1 MQGMAHTLR
10 HRLGHPV
17 QTTIE
22 LFGGKWKSDFL
33 AVLRERLLHY
43 AEIRYVISRPSE
55 ESHPEAW
62 PSSESAKVSEVEPQT
77 PLESGEL
84 GGSEQ
89 VPDNGRGQAA
99 RLSPEAGHVMQLYV
113 VEHGIAVESGE
124 GIPDEWRPLTDKG
137 RRRFQKTARAFGK
150 LGRKLDLI
158 LTSPLVRAVQT
169 AEILAGETEP
179 GEVAVLAELD
189 PKFDVQAVRNAIAS
203 RAGKAEAVAIVGH
216 EPQLSSVLAALSGVS
231 QAEIDLENG
240 TIVRVDVSTLTDGA
254 SADPR
259 WWLKPKGTRKKGLPL
274 RKQEGESSAAAKS
287 TKAKRAAK
295 KSRHREHTLSE
306 SLSPSEPTVVDDEAA
321 SSNQSPGPSSSARS

>member
-1 MQGMAHTLR
+1 
-10 HRLGHPV
+10 
-17 QTTIE
+17 
-22 LFGGKWKSDFL
+22 
-33 AVLRERLLHY
+33 
-43 AEIRYVISRPSE
+43 
-55 ESHPEAW
+55 
-62 PSSESAKVSEVEPQT
+62 
-77 PLESGEL
+77 
-84 GGSEQ
+84 
-89 VPDNGRGQAA
+89 
-99 RLSPEAGHVMQLYV
+99 MQLYV
-113 VEHGIAVESGE
+113 VEHGIAVEGGE

-137 RRRFQKTARAFGK
+137 RRRFRKTARAFGK
-150 LGRKLDLI
+150 LGRNLDLI

-179 GEVAVLAELD
+179 EEVAVLAELD

-274 RKQEGESSAAAKS
+274 RKQEGEPRAPGES
-287 TKAKRAAK
+287 TKAKAK
-295 KSRHREHTLSE
+295 KSRRRETPPE
-306 SLSPSEPTVVDDEAA
+306 SLSASEPPAGDDDSRPAA
-321 SSNQSPGPSSSARS
+321 FRSGPA

>member
-1 MQGMAHTLR
+1 MAHTLR

-17 QTTIE
+17 ETTIE
-22 LFGGKWKSDFL
+22 LFGGKWKSDIL
-33 AVLRERLLHY
+33 GVLGERLRRY
-43 AEIRYVISRPSE
+43 AEIRN
-55 ESHPEAW
+55 
-62 PSSESAKVSEVEPQT
+62 SESTKASEIEPQT
-77 PLESGEL
+77 PLESGP

-89 VPDNGRGQAA
+89 QVPNNGRGQAA

-137 RRRFQKTARAFGK
+137 RRRFQKAARAFGK
-150 LGRKLDLI
+150 LGRRLDLI

-189 PKFDVQAVRNAIAS
+189 PKFDAEAVRHALAS

-274 RKQEGESSAAAKS
+274 RKQERDSRAAGES
-287 TKAKRAAK
+287 TKARRAAK
-295 KSRHREHTLSE
+295 KNRHLKDVPSE
-306 SLSPSEPTVVDDEAA
+306 SSSPL
-321 SSNQSPGPSSSARS
+321 

>member
-17 QTTIE
+17 ETTIE
-22 LFGGKWKSDFL
+22 LLGGKWKSDIL
-33 AVLRERLLHY
+33 GVLRERLRHY
-43 AEIRYVISRPSE
+43 AEIRK
-55 ESHPEAW
+55 
-62 PSSESAKVSEVEPQT
+62 SESAKASDIEPPT
-77 PLESGEL
+77 PLESEKP
-84 GGSEQ
+84 GGSEQQ
-89 VPDNGRGQAA
+89 VPDNGRGQAV

-113 VEHGIAVESGE
+113 VEHGIAVEGGE

-169 AEILAGETEP
+169 AEILAGETEH

-189 PKFDVQAVRNAIAS
+189 PRIEVEVLRNAIRI
-203 RAGKAEAVAIVGH
+203 RARKAGAVAIVGH
-216 EPQLSSVLAALSGVS
+216 EPQLSSVLAALSGAS
-231 QAEIDLENG
+231 QADIDLENG
-240 TIVRVDVSTLTDGA
+240 AIVRVDVSMLTDGA

-274 RKQEGESSAAAKS
+274 RKQSGETRAGAES
-287 TKAKRAAK
+287 TQAQPVAR
-295 KSRHREHTLSE
+295 KSRRGKRMPSE
-306 SLSPSEPTVVDDEAA
+306 SNRLPESPVVDDAA
-321 SSNQSPGPSSSARS
+321 GATAPSPLR

>member
-17 QTTIE
+17 ETTIE
-22 LFGGKWKSDFL
+22 LLGGKWKSDIL
-33 AVLRERLLHY
+33 GVLRERLRHY
-43 AEIRYVISRPSE
+43 AEIRK
-55 ESHPEAW
+55 
-62 PSSESAKVSEVEPQT
+62 SESAKASDIEPPT
-77 PLESGEL
+77 PLESEKP
-84 GGSEQ
+84 GGSEQQ
-89 VPDNGRGQAA
+89 VPDNGRGQAV
-99 RLSPEAGHVMQLYV
+99 RLSPEAGHIMQLYV
-113 VEHGIAVESGE
+113 VEHGIAVEGGE

-137 RRRFQKTARAFGK
+137 RRRFRKTARAFGK

-179 GEVAVLAELD
+179 EEVAVLAELD

-274 RKQEGESSAAAKS
+274 RKQEALRS
-287 TKAKRAAK
+287 
-295 KSRHREHTLSE
+295 
-306 SLSPSEPTVVDDEAA
+306 
-321 SSNQSPGPSSSARS
+321 GPA

>member
-1 MQGMAHTLR
+1 MAHTLR
-10 HRLGHPV
+10 HRLGHPLE
-17 QTTIE
+17 TTIE
-22 LFGGKWKSDFL
+22 LFGSKWKSDFL
-33 AVLRERLLHY
+33 GLGVLKERLRHY
-43 AEIRYVISRPSE
+43 AQIGNAAKASRI
-55 ESHPEAW
+55 
-62 PSSESAKVSEVEPQT
+62 EPQI
-77 PLESGEL
+77 PVESGEP

-89 VPDNGRGQAA
+89 QVPNNGRGQAV
-99 RLSPEAGHVMQLYV
+99 RLSPQAGHVMQLYV
-113 VEHGIAVESGE
+113 VEHGIAVEGGE
-124 GIPDEWRPLTDKG
+124 VIPDEWRPLTDKG

-169 AEILAGETEP
+169 AEILARETEP

-189 PKFDVQAVRNAIAS
+189 PKFDVEAVRNAIAS

-240 TIVRVDVSTLTDGA
+240 IIVRVDVSTLTDGA

-274 RKQEGESSAAAKS
+274 RKQEGEPRAPGES
-287 TKAKRAAK
+287 TKAKAK
-295 KSRHREHTLSE
+295 KSRRRETPPE
-306 SLSPSEPTVVDDEAA
+306 SLSASEPPAGDDDSRPAA
-321 SSNQSPGPSSSARS
+321 FRSGPA

>member
-17 QTTIE
+17 ETTIE
-22 LFGGKWKSDFL
+22 LLGGKWKSDIL
-33 AVLRERLLHY
+33 GVLKDRLRHY
-43 AEIRYVISRPSE
+43 AEIRK
-55 ESHPEAW
+55 
-62 PSSESAKVSEVEPQT
+62 SESAKASDVEPQT
-77 PLESGEL
+77 PLESDKPGE
-84 GGSEQ
+84 SEQQ
-89 VPDNGRGQAA
+89 VPDNGRGRAV
-99 RLSPEAGHVMQLYV
+99 RLSPEAGHIMQLYV
-113 VEHGIAVESGE
+113 VEHGIAVEGGE

-179 GEVAVLAELD
+179 GEVAVLPELD
-189 PKFDVQAVRNAIAS
+189 PKFDVAAVRSAIAA

-240 TIVRVDVSTLTDGA
+240 IIVRVDVSTLTDGA

-274 RKQEGESSAAAKS
+274 RKQEGEPRAPGES
-287 TKAKRAAK
+287 TKAKAK
-295 KSRHREHTLSE
+295 KSRRRETPPE
-306 SLSPSEPTVVDDEAA
+306 SLSASEPPAGEDDSRPAA
-321 SSNQSPGPSSSARS
+321 FRSGPA

>member
-17 QTTIE
+17 ETTIE

-33 AVLRERLLHY
+33 GLGVLKERLRHY
-43 AEIRYVISRPSE
+43 AQIGNAAKASEI
-55 ESHPEAW
+55 
-62 PSSESAKVSEVEPQT
+62 EPQI
-77 PLESGEL
+77 PVESGEP

-89 VPDNGRGQAA
+89 QVPNNGRGQAV

-113 VEHGIAVESGE
+113 VEHGIAVEGGE

-169 AEILAGETEP
+169 AEILARETEP

-189 PKFDVQAVRNAIAS
+189 PKFDVEAVRNAIAS

-240 TIVRVDVSTLTDGA
+240 IIVRVDVSTLTDGA

-274 RKQEGESSAAAKS
+274 RKQEGEPRAAGGS
-287 TKAKRAAK
+287 TKAKRTAK
-295 KSRHREHTLSE
+295 KNRRLDNRPSE
-306 SLSPSEPTVVDDEAA
+306 SSSPAESAVADGEPT
-321 SSNQSPGPSSSARS
+321 SSTPR

>member
-17 QTTIE
+17 ETTIE
-22 LFGGKWKSDFL
+22 LFAGKWKSDVL
-33 AVLRERLLHY
+33 AVLRERLRHY
-43 AEIRYVISRPSE
+43 AEIRNAISRSRTESRREPS
-55 ESHPEAW
+55 
-62 PSSESAKVSEVEPQT
+62 PSSESGASEIAPQT
-77 PLESGEL
+77 PLESGEP

-89 VPDNGRGQAA
+89 QIPNNGRGQAV

-113 VEHGIAVESGE
+113 VEHGIAVEGGE
-124 GIPDEWRPLTDKG
+124 GIADEWRPLTDKG

-150 LGRKLDLI
+150 LGRRLDLI

-189 PKFDVQAVRNAIAS
+189 PKFDVEAVRNAIAS

-216 EPQLSSVLAALSGVS
+216 EPQLSSVLAALTGVS

-274 RKQEGESSAAAKS
+274 RKQEGEPRAAAM
-287 TKAKRAAK
+287 
-295 KSRHREHTLSE
+295 SRNPR
-306 SLSPSEPTVVDDEAA
+306 P
-321 SSNQSPGPSSSARS
+321 

>member
-1 MQGMAHTLR
+1 MAHTLR

-17 QTTIE
+17 ETTIE
-22 LFGGKWKSDFL
+22 LFAGKWKSDVL
-33 AVLRERLLHY
+33 AVLRERLRHY
-43 AEIRYVISRPSE
+43 AEIRNAISRSST
-55 ESHPEAW
+55 ESHREPS
-62 PSSESAKVSEVEPQT
+62 PSSESGASEIAPQT
-77 PLESGEL
+77 PLESGEP

-89 VPDNGRGQAA
+89 QIPNNGRGQAV

-113 VEHGIAVESGE
+113 VEHGIAVEGGE
-124 GIPDEWRPLTDKG
+124 GIADEWRPLTDKG

-150 LGRKLDLI
+150 LGRRLDLI

-189 PKFDVQAVRNAIAS
+189 PKFDVEAVRNAIAS

-216 EPQLSSVLAALSGVS
+216 EPQLSSVLAALTGVS

-274 RKQEGESSAAAKS
+274 RKQEGEPRAAAM
-287 TKAKRAAK
+287 
-295 KSRHREHTLSE
+295 SRNPR
-306 SLSPSEPTVVDDEAA
+306 P
-321 SSNQSPGPSSSARS
+321 

>member
-1 MQGMAHTLR
+1 MAHTLR

-17 QTTIE
+17 ETTIE
-22 LFGGKWKSDFL
+22 LFAGKWKSDVL
-33 AVLRERLLHY
+33 AVLRERLRHY
-43 AEIRYVISRPSE
+43 AEIRNAISRSST
-55 ESHPEAW
+55 ESHREPS
-62 PSSESAKVSEVEPQT
+62 PSSESGASEIAPQT
-77 PLESGEL
+77 PLESGEP

-89 VPDNGRGQAA
+89 QIPNNGRGQAV

-113 VEHGIAVESGE
+113 VEHGIAVEGGE
-124 GIPDEWRPLTDKG
+124 GIADEWRPLTDKG

-150 LGRKLDLI
+150 LGRRLDLI

-189 PKFDVQAVRNAIAS
+189 PKFDVEAVRNAIAN

-274 RKQEGESSAAAKS
+274 RKQEGEPRAAAM
-287 TKAKRAAK
+287 
-295 KSRHREHTLSE
+295 SRNPR
-306 SLSPSEPTVVDDEAA
+306 P
-321 SSNQSPGPSSSARS
+321 

>member
-17 QTTIE
+17 ETTIE
-22 LFGGKWKSDFL
+22 LLGGKWKSDIL
-33 AVLRERLLHY
+33 GVLKDRLRHY
-43 AEIRYVISRPSE
+43 AEIRK
-55 ESHPEAW
+55 
-62 PSSESAKVSEVEPQT
+62 SESAKASDVEPQT
-77 PLESGEL
+77 PLESDKPGE
-84 GGSEQ
+84 SEQQ
-89 VPDNGRGQAA
+89 VPDNGRGRAV
-99 RLSPEAGHVMQLYV
+99 RLSPEAGHIMQLYV
-113 VEHGIAVESGE
+113 VEHGIAVEGGE

-189 PKFDVQAVRNAIAS
+189 LKFDVEAVRNAIAS

-240 TIVRVDVSTLTDGA
+240 IIVRVDVSTLTDGA

-274 RKQEGESSAAAKS
+274 RKQEEPRAAGES

-295 KSRHREHTLSE
+295 KNRQLKDMPSQS
-306 SLSPSEPTVVDDEAA
+306 SSPSESPVIDDEAA
-321 SSNQSPGPSSSARS
+321 PSTPR

>member
-1 MQGMAHTLR
+1 MAHTLR

-17 QTTIE
+17 ETTIE
-22 LFGGKWKSDFL
+22 LFAGKWKSDVL
-33 AVLRERLLHY
+33 AVLRERLRHY
-43 AEIRYVISRPSE
+43 AEIRNAISRSRTESRREPS
-55 ESHPEAW
+55 
-62 PSSESAKVSEVEPQT
+62 PSSESGASEIAPQT
-77 PLESGEL
+77 PLESGEP

-89 VPDNGRGQAA
+89 QIPNNGRGQAV

-113 VEHGIAVESGE
+113 VEHGIAVEGGE
-124 GIPDEWRPLTDKG
+124 GIADEWRPLTDKG

-150 LGRKLDLI
+150 LGRRLDLI

-189 PKFDVQAVRNAIAS
+189 PKFDVEAVRNAIAS

-216 EPQLSSVLAALSGVS
+216 EPQLSSVLAALTGVS

-274 RKQEGESSAAAKS
+274 RKQEGEPRAAAM
-287 TKAKRAAK
+287 
-295 KSRHREHTLSE
+295 SRNPR
-306 SLSPSEPTVVDDEAA
+306 P
-321 SSNQSPGPSSSARS
+321 

>member
-17 QTTIE
+17 ETTIE

-33 AVLRERLLHY
+33 AVLRERLRHY
-43 AEIRYVISRPSE
+43 AEIRNVISRSSV

-62 PSSESAKVSEVEPQT
+62 PSSESARASDIEPQT
-77 PLESGEL
+77 PLESGEP

-179 GEVAVLAELD
+179 AEVAVLAELD

-216 EPQLSSVLAALSGVS
+216 EPQLSSVLAALSGIS
-231 QAEIDLENG
+231 QADIELENG

-259 WWLKPKGTRKKGLPL
+259 WWLKAKGTRKKGLPL
-274 RKQEGESSAAAKS
+274 RKQPREPRAGAEAME
-287 TKAKRAAK
+287 AKRVAK
-295 KSRHREHTLSE
+295 KSRRLRDMPSE
-306 SLSPSEPTVVDDEAA
+306 SSAPESPMIDDEPATTQNA
-321 SSNQSPGPSSSARS
+321 RPSSSAR

>member
-17 QTTIE
+17 ETTIE
-22 LFGGKWKSDFL
+22 LFGGKWKSDIL
-33 AVLRERLLHY
+33 GALKERLRHY
-43 AEIRYVISRPSE
+43 AEIRNAAKGSE
-55 ESHPEAW
+55 IES
-62 PSSESAKVSEVEPQT
+62 QT
-77 PLESGEL
+77 PSESGEP

-89 VPDNGRGQAA
+89 QVPNNGRGQAV
-99 RLSPEAGHVMQLYV
+99 RLSPQAGHVMQLYV
-113 VEHGIAVESGE
+113 VEHGIAVEGGE
-124 GIPDEWRPLTDKG
+124 VIPDEWRPLTDKG

-169 AEILAGETEP
+169 AEILARETEP

-189 PKFDVQAVRNAIAS
+189 PKFDVEAVRNAIAS

-231 QAEIDLENG
+231 QAEIDLEKG
-240 TIVRVDVSTLTDGA
+240 AIVRVAVSTLTDGA

-274 RKQEGESSAAAKS
+274 RKQPREPRAGAES
-287 TKAKRAAK
+287 TEAKRAAK
-295 KSRHREHTLSE
+295 K
-306 SLSPSEPTVVDDEAA
+306 
-321 SSNQSPGPSSSARS
+321 

>member
-1 MQGMAHTLR
+1 MQRMAHTLR

-17 QTTIE
+17 ETTIE
-22 LFGGKWKSDFL
+22 LLGGKWKSDIL
-33 AVLRERLLHY
+33 GVLKERLRHY
-43 AEIRYVISRPSE
+43 AEIRK
-55 ESHPEAW
+55 
-62 PSSESAKVSEVEPQT
+62 SESAKASDVEPQT
-77 PLESGEL
+77 PLESDKPGE
-84 GGSEQ
+84 SEQQ
-89 VPDNGRGQAA
+89 VPDNGRGRAV
-99 RLSPEAGHVMQLYV
+99 RLSPEAGHIMQLYV
-113 VEHGIAVESGE
+113 VEHGIAVEGGE

-179 GEVAVLAELD
+179 EEVAVLAELD

-274 RKQEGESSAAAKS
+274 RKQEGEPRAPGES
-287 TKAKRAAK
+287 TKAKAK
-295 KSRHREHTLSE
+295 KSRRRETPPE
-306 SLSPSEPTVVDDEAA
+306 SLSASEPPAGEDDSRPAA
-321 SSNQSPGPSSSARS
+321 FRSGPA

>member
-1 MQGMAHTLR
+1 MAHTLR

-17 QTTIE
+17 ETTIE
-22 LFGGKWKSDFL
+22 LFAGKWKSDVL
-33 AVLRERLLHY
+33 AVLRERLRHY
-43 AEIRYVISRPSE
+43 AEIRNAISRSST
-55 ESHPEAW
+55 ESHRGPS
-62 PSSESAKVSEVEPQT
+62 PSSESGASEIAPQT
-77 PLESGEL
+77 PLESGEP

-89 VPDNGRGQAA
+89 QIPNNGRGQAV

-113 VEHGIAVESGE
+113 VEHGIAVEGGE
-124 GIPDEWRPLTDKG
+124 GIADEWRPLTDKG

-150 LGRKLDLI
+150 LGRRLDLI

-189 PKFDVQAVRNAIAS
+189 PKFDVEAVRNAIAS

-216 EPQLSSVLAALSGVS
+216 EPQLSSVLAALTGVS

-274 RKQEGESSAAAKS
+274 RKQEGEPRAAAM
-287 TKAKRAAK
+287 
-295 KSRHREHTLSE
+295 SRNPR
-306 SLSPSEPTVVDDEAA
+306 P
-321 SSNQSPGPSSSARS
+321 

>member
-17 QTTIE
+17 ETTIE
-22 LFGGKWKSDFL
+22 LFAGKWKSDVL
-33 AVLRERLLHY
+33 AVLRERLRHY
-43 AEIRYVISRPSE
+43 AEIRNAISRSST
-55 ESHPEAW
+55 ESHREPS
-62 PSSESAKVSEVEPQT
+62 PSSESGASEIAPQT
-77 PLESGEL
+77 PLESGEP

-89 VPDNGRGQAA
+89 QIPNNGRGQAV

-113 VEHGIAVESGE
+113 VEHGIAVEGGE
-124 GIPDEWRPLTDKG
+124 GIADEWRPLTDKG

-150 LGRKLDLI
+150 LGRRLDLI

-189 PKFDVQAVRNAIAS
+189 PKFDVEAVRNAIAS

-216 EPQLSSVLAALSGVS
+216 EPQLSSVLAALTGVS

-240 TIVRVDVSTLTDGA
+240 TIVRVDISTLTDGA

-274 RKQEGESSAAAKS
+274 RKQEGEPRAAAM
-287 TKAKRAAK
+287 
-295 KSRHREHTLSE
+295 SRNPR
-306 SLSPSEPTVVDDEAA
+306 P
-321 SSNQSPGPSSSARS
+321 